1 MTLLATQAFFAN
13 FLACSHFAS
22 DFSNTENWNSKY
34 KMAYFLK

>member
-13 FLACSHFAS
+13 LLVCSHFAYNL
-22 DFSNTENWNSKY
+22 SNIENWNSKY